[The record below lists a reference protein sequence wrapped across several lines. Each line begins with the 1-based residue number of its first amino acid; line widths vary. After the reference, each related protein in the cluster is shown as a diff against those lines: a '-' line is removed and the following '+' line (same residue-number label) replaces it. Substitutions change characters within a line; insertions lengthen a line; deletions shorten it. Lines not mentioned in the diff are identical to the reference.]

1 MSYARGA
8 ALCAAPK
15 KLIRPARVRGR
26 EYTGISRGL
35 FREINKII
43 RGKVMNKKGFLS
55 LLFAAVS
62 AASLA
67 SAISL
72 AACTPAEDKHEHQW
86 SAEWS
91 SDGANHWHECSG
103 CDETQD
109 ESAHTWGE
117 WEVTKEATAT
127 EAGSRQR
134 ECTVCG
140 YTQNEVIPATGEQ
153 PGEHEHQW
161 AAEWSSDET
170 AHWHACSGCDEVKDE
185 AAHEWGEWEVTKP
198 ATETQEGSR
207 QRACTVCGKEEV
219 VPIPV
224 LQYEKVTTT
233 VDFNAFSD
241 IIGGAGSG
249 FKPSEPV
256 TVGKVTVAA
265 GTYIDSSGHFDG
277 EGSNCV
283 NTQTS
288 ENAIVLDLAGVTN
301 SISFKIRGASS
312 KVTKVELLKEDGTVV
327 ASWPCANSE
336 NAEYSYGLAE
346 GEELPAGK
354 YVIQPDAA
362 ARVGNL
368 VFTEE
373 LAQSNP
379 MSISVSGA
387 ASSFLVGSQFST
399 SGLNVMLNYE
409 NGRVDALTS
418 GYEIDSSAV
427 KMDTAG
433 TYTVTVSYTAEGASE
448 PFTASYEVSVYAVDH
463 IELSDHSLSSSRVTL
478 PVQKLFNVGDTFNSD
493 NLAVQAIVKTGED
506 SEEVFILNSSEYTI
520 STVDMSTAGK
530 KTVTVTET
538 NSNKTASYDIN
549 VVDLSSA
556 SKTQVNVVA
565 NGTVGVNDGVLTVN
579 SINDAMKFFELMGT
593 EDSAVKTINVGA
605 GEYYEKVEID
615 VPNVKLIGAD
625 ADTTVIWYDAL
636 NGLTDPSGTS
646 SYSTDGSATVSIR
659 ESATGFYAENITF
672 KNYYNT
678 DELYEQSKLIAGS
691 GTQAVACLVQ
701 ADKVYFKDCAFTS
714 YQDTLYAMTG
724 RHVYDNCYIEGRT
737 DYIFGYN
744 ATCYFK
750 DCTIH
755 TINGNDD
762 KNGGYIVATKGV
774 DNGGDDV
781 KYGYIFDGCTLSADE
796 QVVEGTVSLA
806 RGWDKYM
813 TVAYI
818 NCDMSAAYSK
828 EAYGDT
834 QSNKNDRYTTMNAEP
849 NAELLY
855 EYGNTGAGALTVTT
869 PGLIE
874 AVCTILTDEQAVEF
888 TTLTTIFAAQN
899 GNMVYADA
907 WDGQPVIGP

>member
-35 FREINKII
+35 LREINKII

-103 CDETQD
+103 CDEIQD

-140 YTQNEVIPATGEQ
+140 CTQNEVIPATGEQ

-185 AAHEWGEWEVTKP
+185 AAHQWGEWEVTKP
-198 ATETQEGSR
+198 ATETETGER
-207 QRACTVCGKEEV
+207 KRACDVCGKEEV
-219 VPIPV
+219 VTIPA
-224 LQYEKVTTT
+224 LEYETVSTT

-241 IIGGAGSG
+241 IIGGTGV
-249 FKPSEPV
+249 KPSEPV
-256 TVGKVTVAA
+256 TIGKVTVAA

-368 VFTEE
+368 VYTEE
-373 LAQSNP
+373 LAQSAP
-379 MSISVSGA
+379 ISISVSGA
-387 ASSFLVGSQFST
+387 ASSFLAGREFNT

-506 SEEVFILNSSEYTI
+506 SEEVFILNSSEYII

-724 RHVYDNCYIEGRT
+724 RHVYENCNIEGRT

-750 DCTIH
+750 DCVIN

-762 KNGGYIVATKGV
+762 KNGGYIVATKGI

-781 KYGYIFDGCTLSADE
+781 KYGYIFDGCTLTAE
-796 QVVEGTVSLA
+796 EGVVEGTVSLA
-806 RGWDKYM
+806 RGWDQYM

-818 NCDMSAAYSK
+818 NCDISAAYSK

-834 QSNKNDRYTTMNAEP
+834 TSSKNDRYTTMNAAP
-849 NAELLY
+849 HAELLY
-855 EYGNTGAGALTVTT
+855 EYGNTGAGALTTTT

-907 WDGQPVIGP
+907 WDGQPVIGS